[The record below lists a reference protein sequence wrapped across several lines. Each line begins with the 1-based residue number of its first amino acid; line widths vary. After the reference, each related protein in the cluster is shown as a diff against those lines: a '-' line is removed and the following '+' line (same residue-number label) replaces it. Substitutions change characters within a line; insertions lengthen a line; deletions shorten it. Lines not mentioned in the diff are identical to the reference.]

1 MTSVLENRNILQKQ
15 NKKTK
20 YTKKQLTAIQSK
32 FKTSIKQLRGEKL
45 LKSCVTYLD
54 WLKKNTNLTKLQLK
68 EIYENC
74 TRTLFSDKS
83 LFNDIRFLRIWISYA
98 DYTQDATQI
107 FKFLRK
113 QKIGTTHSLFYV
125 AFAIVLEKN
134 DQIPLAKRI
143 YQEGIG
149 ASAQPKDWLQSKYQ
163 SFLKRNQLSNDSDE
177 ENSSESDSSNISNNE
192 ESESIDNFDD
202 EEDGTESG
210 SESESESESEGES
223 EGESGSENENT
234 NETGSDLESNSD
246 NGLETDLDSDSDTQ
260 NVSFKSLKNNILSLD
275 SDKKKKSLNV
285 QKKNKRKVL
294 APITQKPIKDP
305 LHGQTTKN
313 DQDQDPEIGK
323 WKNNQMSP
331 FSETGS
337 ETTTELCFDQDV
349 DPISKIDN
357 ENTTLQFGLP
367 NHVSRKL
374 AFLYNSNT
382 SPSDF
387 SSNSTEKDTKN
398 KTKSKE
404 SQLNL
409 NSGNELESD
418 YESDDNN
425 SYSDSDSEQVTGS
438 EYDSDLDSDSN
449 NNANSS
455 FQFSIYTDN

>member
-1 MTSVLENRNILQKQ
+1 MTSVLGNRNIRKNQKQ
-15 NKKTK
+15 KTK
-20 YTKKQLTAIQSK
+20 YTKKQLTSIQSK
-32 FKTSIKQLRGEKL
+32 FKTSIKQLKGEKL
-45 LKSCVTYLD
+45 LKTCVTYLD
-54 WLKKNTNLTKLQLK
+54 WLKKNANLTKLQLK

-74 TRTLFSDKS
+74 TRTLFSDKT

-134 DQIPLAKRI
+134 DQTPLAKRI
-143 YQEGIG
+143 YQEGIET
-149 ASAQPKDWLQSKYQ
+149 SAQPKDWLQSKYQ
-163 SFLKRNQLSNDSDE
+163 SFLKRNQLSNNSEE

-192 ESESIDNFDD
+192 ESEYNDNSDD
-202 EEDGTESG
+202 EEDEGTESESD
-210 SESESESESEGES
+210 SESESE
-223 EGESGSENENT
+223 NENS
-234 NETGSDLESNSD
+234 NETDSDLESDRD
-246 NGLETDLDSDSDTQ
+246 NEFETNLDSDSDLE
-260 NVSFKSLKNNILSLD
+260 NISFKSLKNNPEISKFAGYKNNLLASA
-275 SDKKKKSLNV
+275 SGKMKKSLNLEN
-285 QKKNKRKVL
+285 KNKRKVL
-294 APITQKPIKDP
+294 APIIQKPTIEP
-305 LHGQTTKN
+305 LH
-313 DQDQDPEIGK
+313 DQDQDREIGK

-374 AFLYNSNT
+374 AFLYSSNT

-387 SSNSTEKDTKN
+387 SSNHTEKGTKN

-404 SQLNL
+404 NQLDL
-409 NSGNELESD
+409 NSDNDLESD
-418 YESDDNN
+418 YGSDDNN
-425 SYSDSDSEQVTGS
+425 SYSDSGSEQVSGS

-449 NNANSS
+449 NNPNNS
-455 FQFSIYTDN
+455 FQFSIYTEN